1 MTFRLKFDTI
11 IIVVRSDMMQS
22 KLKELLDKYI
32 EEYENLKLEYEDK
45 VTKSELYKELL
56 SYFDNSYDDLE
67 NNTFCIVL
75 LLNSIY
81 NDNIYDE

>member
-56 SYFDNSYDDLE
+56 SYFDN
-67 NNTFCIVL
+67 
-75 LLNSIY
+75 
-81 NDNIYDE
+81 

>member
-11 IIVVRSDMMQS
+11 VIVVRSDMMQS

-45 VTKSELYKELL
+45 VTKSELYK
-56 SYFDNSYDDLE
+56 
-67 NNTFCIVL
+67 
-75 LLNSIY
+75 
-81 NDNIYDE
+81 

>member
-56 SYFDNSYDDLE
+56 SYFDNS
-67 NNTFCIVL
+67 
-75 LLNSIY
+75 
-81 NDNIYDE
+81 